1 MTAKK
6 IFYRDNASDIIFRG
20 ISKASEAV
28 KVTLGPRGRDVVIEK
43 SFGSPTITKDGLTV
57 AKEIELEDPY
67 EDIGAKMVK
76 EVASK
81 TNDVA
86 GDGTTTATVIA
97 EAIFS
102 EGIKNKAAG
111 ANPMDLRRGI
121 EKAVTRVVKELNGM
135 SSPVA
140 GKTEIAQVATVA
152 ANSDEEMGAQ
162 IADALERVGKDGVIT
177 VEEGKGVET
186 TVDMVEGMQFDK
198 GYLSPYFITN
208 PNTQETVLEDP
219 LILVH
224 EKKLSH
230 IKELVPL
237 LEQTAK
243 SGKPLLIIAED
254 VEDEALATLVINKL
268 RGTLNVAAVKA
279 PGFGDRRKAML
290 GDIATVVGANP
301 VFEDLGIELSKVDLS
316 YLGSAKKVIID
327 KENTIIIKGKG
338 AKDDIDGRI
347 QQIRTEIDLATS
359 DYDKE
364 KLQERLARL
373 SGGVAVIN
381 VGAATEV
388 EMNEKKA
395 RMENAI
401 QATRAA
407 QEEGILPGGGIALLS
422 AAQALDSLELTG
434 DERTGRDIVKK
445 ALEAPVRQLAANAGF
460 DGDVVLYKVK
470 ESKGNQG
477 FDVALGVYAD
487 MAKNGI
493 IDPTKVVRTALQNG
507 ASIAALL
514 LTTDALVGDIPEE
527 KPAAAPMPGGMPG
540 MGGMGGMPGMGG
552 MGGMGGMPGMGG
564 MGGMGGM
571 PGMGGMGG
579 MGGLPM

>member
-6 IFYRDNASDIIFRG
+6 VFYRDNASDIIFRG

-28 KVTLGPRGRDVVIEK
+28 KVTLGPRGRDVIIEK

-67 EDIGAKMVK
+67 EDMGAKMVK

-97 EAIFS
+97 EAIFK

-121 EKAVTRVVKELNGM
+121 EKAVGKVVKELNGM

-140 GKTEIAQVATVA
+140 GKTEITQVATVA

-208 PNTQETVLEDP
+208 PNTLETVLKDP

-254 VEDEALATLVINKL
+254 VEGEALATLVINKL
-268 RGTLNVAAVKA
+268 RGTLSVAAVKA

-327 KENTIIIKGKG
+327 KENTIIIEGKG

-347 QQIRTEIDLATS
+347 QQIRAEIDLATS

-407 QEEGILPGGGIALLS
+407 QEEGILPGGGVALLG
-422 AAQALDSLELTG
+422 AAKALDSLELTG

-540 MGGMGGMPGMGG
+540 
-552 MGGMGGMPGMGG
+552 GMGGMPGMGG